1 MLPPV
6 TGSTAPARSIGR
18 TLSSLIAVGLL
29 FASPGAQDAGAA
41 SSVADRVHASL
52 MRAHPRYPQYQVPK
66 ALAGCF
72 DWQNSTP
79 DEPRVRF
86 LAVAT
91 RGRGG
96 VGSIS
101 VGRLASNALDRCQ
114 RGRKR
119 NEAACECHVI
129 DRNGRNVLEPPE
141 EFSRRF
147 R

>member
-1 MLPPV
+1 M
-6 TGSTAPARSIGR
+6 TRARSIGR
-18 TLSSLIAVGLL
+18 ALPSLIVVAIH
-29 FASPGAQDAGAA
+29 FASPAPRDAGAS
-41 SSVADRVHASL
+41 SSVADRIHGSL
-52 MRAHPRYPQYQVPK
+52 MDANPRYPQYRVPK

-114 RGRKR
+114 RGQRR
-119 NEAACECHVI
+119 NEAACECQVI
-129 DRNGRNVLEPPE
+129 DRNGRNVLEPSE
-141 EFSRRF
+141 EFIRRF
-147 R
+147 Q

>member
-1 MLPPV
+1 MTEATTRVPS
-6 TGSTAPARSIGR
+6 TGRA
-18 TLSSLIAVGLL
+18 LSSLVAAGIL
-29 FASPGAQDAGAA
+29 FASLGAQDAGA
-41 SSVADRVHASL
+41 SSSIADRVHDSL

-114 RGRKR
+114 RGKSR
-119 NEAACECHVI
+119 NEAVCECQVI

-141 EFSRRF
+141 EFISRF
-147 R
+147 Q